1 MDRRLGGVGNRE
13 ADRRKRAGLRG
24 KETPESGTKGSK
36 SDRRIKAKRNRWL
49 KGVGEPREGL
59 GVERGA
65 KARPAGSLHGLR
77 AALGAVRGSCGQP
90 PGVG

>member
-36 SDRRIKAKRNRWL
+36 SDRRITAKRNRWL
-49 KGVGEPREGL
+49 
-59 GVERGA
+59 RGG
-65 KARPAGSLHGLR
+65 RRTPGRAGGGTGR
-77 AALGAVRGSCGQP
+77 
-90 PGVG
+90 